1 MIILSGVTLTEIDFI
16 PQDEYVFS
24 IDCSNSEVLLF
35 TQNAF
40 NNIQIYNLKTKQKI
54 EEITGA
60 RRTIISA
67 KIFKKNENLLLTP
80 SFSCGEVIISSRI
93 GKVKTIVPKINC
105 NKGQLRSSG
114 SYHAKLYYVFPN
126 NIMQTDLGGGNPCNL
141 VTSPQN
147 MFIDTA
153 LLKNFSTTILL
164 RRNIY
169 YLELNQNQ
177 TKECV
182 IPLQS
187 GMIPRSIALT
197 INKSENVLEAYILC
211 MCKNKSFVIHYKF
224 HINEFLSN

>member
-1 MIILSGVTLTEIDFI
+1 MIILSGVTLTEVDFI
-16 PQDEYVFS
+16 PQDEYVLS
-24 IDCSNSEVLLF
+24 IDCNSSEVLLF
-35 TQNAF
+35 AQNAL
-40 NNIQIYNLKTKQKI
+40 NNIQIYNLKTKQKM
-54 EEITGA
+54 EEISGA

-67 KIFKKNENLLLTP
+67 KIFDKIQNLLLTP
-80 SFSCGEVIISSRI
+80 SFSCGEIIISSSK
-93 GKVKTIVPKINC
+93 GKFKTIVPKINC

-114 SYHAKLYYVFPN
+114 IYHSKLYYVFPN
-126 NIMQTDLGGGNPCNL
+126 NIMHTNLEGGNPCNL

-153 LLKNFSTTILL
+153 LLRNFSTTILL

-177 TKECV
+177 TEECV

-197 INKSENVLEAYILC
+197 INESENILEAYILC

-224 HINEFLSN
+224 HINEFLS